1 LSTVDPTLAE
11 KSAVLAAAPALSFDA
26 AERFYGDGE
35 AVRRRAK
42 EVIADVPCPPDRNS
56 AAALSWGDHEQ
67 MTSLVESDIQ
77 LMVQL
82 NAMSDWLHYTVET
95 AASGQLITDIQ
106 DVLAY
111 LPQWPAVRQLPW
123 SDGLAAAIVASR
135 SGDIGPLRALLRYCP
150 PDPGLP
156 R

>member
-1 LSTVDPTLAE
+1 LSTVDGTLAE

-26 AERFYGDGE
+26 AEGFYGDGE

-95 AASGQLITDIQ
+95 AASGQLIPDIQ
-106 DVLAY
+106 DVLAH

-123 SDGLAAAIVASR
+123 SDGLAAAIW
-135 SGDIGPLRALLRYCP
+135 RAAPETSARYARC
-150 PDPGLP
+150 
-156 R
+156 